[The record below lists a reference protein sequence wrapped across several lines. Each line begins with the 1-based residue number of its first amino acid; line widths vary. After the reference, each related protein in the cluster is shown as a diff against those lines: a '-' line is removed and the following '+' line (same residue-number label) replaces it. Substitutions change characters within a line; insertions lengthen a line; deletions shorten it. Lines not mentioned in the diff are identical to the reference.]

1 MEIIIFIILLI
12 LAFVLF
18 ARESFPPEIS
28 ALFIVCLLVVFG
40 LLKEKEALLGFANQ
54 SIILIGSLFVL
65 IAGLKKTGL
74 IRKLEDTIIKI
85 SGKSRNLT
93 FIFLLLLI
101 AIVSAFV
108 SNTATLAVA
117 IPIVVSIAHKFNESA
132 KQWLMPVAF
141 ASILGGMNTLVGT
154 STNIII
160 SSLLPDYNLPEFSLF
175 TTTKIAMPILL
186 VGILYLLFVTKF
198 IFRSDKVIEK
208 EDLEV
213 KYDLR
218 AYTAELIVGEKSK
231 LANKQLSTT
240 NFFKEADIT
249 VLRILRKGLPPL
261 FPRNSTLIQADDR
274 ILVEGN
280 LKQLTELSERY
291 GLSFV
296 DETKAATK
304 EDDDEVHLELHE
316 ILVMPSSILAGKTPK
331 EVYLRNR
338 YRISLIAINRH
349 GQTLRNEL
357 SEVKIQ
363 SGDIL
368 VVQFLNQVDNSLL
381 DYLGALPM
389 QKITKERYRPEQ
401 AKLALLIFFAVF
413 IFGSMTSL
421 PLTIS
426 CLIGAVLMCMLKI
439 LKINE
444 VYQALDLKILIFIA
458 SVLALGK
465 AMQNSGTDALLA
477 TYLSEFLVQFDPIVA
492 FSFFFLIT
500 AVMTSLLSNQATA
513 VVMIPIA
520 VSTANAL
527 GLAPMPFI
535 MTVTIAASCCFV
547 TPFEPALML
556 VYGAGEYKF
565 KDFLRLGLL
574 LNLLAAVVAIIM
586 ITLAYT

>member
-18 ARESFPPEIS
+18 AKELFPPEIS

-40 LLKEKEALLGFANQ
+40 LLNEKEALLGFANQ

-74 IRKLEDTIIKI
+74 IKKLEDTIITI

-101 AIVSAFV
+101 ALVSAFI

-117 IPIVVSIAHKFNESA
+117 IPIIVSIAHKFNESP

-160 SSLLPDYNLPEFSLF
+160 SSLLPDYGLLEFSLF
-175 TTTKIAMPILL
+175 TTAKIALPILL
-186 VGILYLLFVTKF
+186 VGILYLLFITKF
-198 IFRSDKVIEK
+198 VFKSDNVTEK
-208 EDLEV
+208 QDLEV

-218 AYTAELIVGEKSK
+218 AYTAELIVSEKSK
-231 LANKQLSTT
+231 LVNKQLSKT
-240 NFFKEADIT
+240 NIFREADIT
-249 VLRILRKGLPPL
+249 VLRILRKGFPPL
-261 FPRNSTLIQADDR
+261 FPRNSFIINADDK

-291 GLSFV
+291 GLKFI
-296 DETKAATK
+296 DESKTLSN
-304 EDDDEVHLELHE
+304 EQDEVNLELHE
-316 ILVMPSSILAGKTPK
+316 VLVMPNSLLSGKTPK

-389 QKITKERYRPEQ
+389 QKITKERYKPEHS
-401 AKLALLIFFAVF
+401 KLALLIFFSVF
-413 IFGSMTSL
+413 LIGSTTSL
-421 PLTIS
+421 SLTIS

-439 LKINE
+439 LKIND

-465 AMQNSGTDALLA
+465 AMQNSGTDTLLA
-477 TYLSEFLVQFDPIVA
+477 NYLSDFLVQFDPIIGFA
-492 FSFFFLIT
+492 FFFLIT
-500 AVMTSLLSNQATA
+500 TVMTSLLSNQATA

-527 GLAPMPFI
+527 GLPPMPFV

-565 KDFLRLGLL
+565 KDFLRLGLM
-574 LNLLAAVVAIIM
+574 LNILAAIVAIFM
-586 ITLAYT
+586 ITIYYT